1 MERLQKKQ
9 AALRQAIEKIIAAAR
24 DLLQSPT
31 IQVGELEEHL
41 DLILEQADELK
52 SVNESIEKKIDL
64 QELDAELEACAAY
77 TEKICSIK
85 TKIKRALRSQTANE
99 SRSTTP
105 SVTGNAS
112 EQEAYHI
119 GSVPPA
125 TFQPVSATTKLPKLE
140 IGKFSGDL
148 RSWQKFWN
156 QFESTIHKNSTL
168 PAIAKF
174 QYLTSYLTGKAAA
187 AIEGLPISDRNY
199 DIAVKTLI
207 ERFGKEDVIIEDH
220 MSRLLDV
227 RPVHDLR
234 DIERLRSLYDEI
246 RSGVRSLEALGV
258 SSSTYGTLLLTVL
271 RKSIPSEL
279 CLAYFRRKAASPETP
294 QHELLSF
301 LDFMREE
308 VESRER
314 AQSALRRGYQDA
326 AIRQKAPIKGDVRL
340 QNPSA
345 SVLTVTDGETQCAF
359 CGAEGHQPANCVAP
373 VPMAKKKEVM
383 SRERRCYKCAKKK
396 HRAAECRTARWLKCA
411 KCSGLHATGVCELN
425 QRPTH
430 PPSIGDAAPA
440 ETAVQSSLQVGPAL
454 GKTRVL
460 LQTARA
466 YAEGQHN
473 SALVRMLLDGG
484 SQRTF
489 VRQDVSRRLNLR
501 VIGGEKLAIY
511 AFGSERPSEERR
523 CHRVECWLRNWR
535 NNTRVRIEALE
546 VPEICG
552 DLLPP
557 PDDSTAS
564 IAREQDLQLADTLPD
579 GYNPGVG
586 VELLIGADHYWDIA
600 TGNVKRLGEK
610 LVAMETAFGW
620 TLQGTESTSSVATF
634 LSSTG
639 VMRVGVTTAPDEI
652 SRQLRSFWEL
662 EHLGIVNDTQLTAK
676 EDSVLRAFEETI
688 TQKNGRYQVAL
699 PWKENASDLTDNTSI
714 ASHRLHSLTAK
725 LLRHEETVLDYDQAI
740 RNYLQA
746 GHAEEANELGESPLG
761 PIYYMPHRGVVRPGS
776 ETTKL
781 RVVFDASSKAAG
793 KLSLNDVL
801 FAGPNLNPNLA
812 DILIR
817 FRVHNVAIMSDIEKA
832 FLQIELA
839 ESARDAVRF
848 LWYQSTPGQ
857 GDALPPIKEYRMTRV
872 PFGVTCSPFLL
883 AATLSHHLKTV
894 QEKFPRTAKILS
906 DNLYVDD
913 LVTGADSVEEAERI
927 IRESQSILK
936 AAGMNLRKWRSNYP
950 ELIASF
956 AETESAQKT
965 LPELGPTKILGVEW
979 RPDTDEFVFEMTALI
994 GFLAS
999 RQDTKRFVLQAS
1011 ARIFDPFGFLS
1022 AITITAKIMFQS
1034 LWERGTAWD
1043 ERVPSDLQETWDKWC
1058 LPVLTM
1064 VAGNEPAL
1072 IAGEDVE
1079 SRNEH
1084 HTLLHPWLGD
1094 RRHKGKREPANG
1106 REAPHCSTCRPAH
1119 LPTT

>member
-9 AALRQAIEKIIAAAR
+9 AALRQAIEIIIAAAS

-41 DLILEQADELK
+41 DLILEQADVLK

-105 SVTGNAS
+105 SVT
-112 EQEAYHI
+112 
-119 GSVPPA
+119 
-125 TFQPVSATTKLPKLE
+125 
-140 IGKFSGDL
+140 
-148 RSWQKFWN
+148 
-156 QFESTIHKNSTL
+156 
-168 PAIAKF
+168 
-174 QYLTSYLTGKAAA
+174 
-187 AIEGLPISDRNY
+187 
-199 DIAVKTLI
+199 
-207 ERFGKEDVIIEDH
+207 
-220 MSRLLDV
+220 
-227 RPVHDLR
+227 VHDLR

-258 SSSTYGTLLLTVL
+258 SSSTYGTLLLTIL
-271 RKSIPSEL
+271 RKSIP
-279 CLAYFRRKAASPETP
+279 
-294 QHELLSF
+294 
-301 LDFMREE
+301 
-308 VESRER
+308 
-314 AQSALRRGYQDA
+314 
-326 AIRQKAPIKGDVRL
+326 
-340 QNPSA
+340 N
-345 SVLTVTDGETQCAF
+345 
-359 CGAEGHQPANCVAP
+359 
-373 VPMAKKKEVM
+373 
-383 SRERRCYKCAKKK
+383 
-396 HRAAECRTARWLKCA
+396 
-411 KCSGLHATGVCELN
+411 
-425 QRPTH
+425 
-430 PPSIGDAAPA
+430 AAPA

-473 SALVRMLLDGG
+473 SALVRMLLDSG

-557 PDDSTAS
+557 PDDCTAS
-564 IAREQDLQLADTLPD
+564 IAREQDLQLADSLPD
-579 GYNPGVG
+579 GYHPGVG

-620 TLQGTESTSSVATF
+620 TSQGTESTSSVATF

-652 SRQLRSFWEL
+652 SRQLRSFWQL

-699 PWKENASDLTDNTSI
+699 PWKENASDLTDNKSI

-894 QEKFPRTAKILS
+894 QEKFPRTAEILS

-936 AAGMNLRKWRSNYP
+936 AAGMNVRKWRSNYP

-1058 LPVLTM
+1058 QQLPQLRQEEMAEYVLARSFSRTKANCDDPYKPCTHSSSVTCLPVLTM

-1079 SRNEH
+1079 N
-1084 HTLLHPWLGD
+1084 W
-1094 RRHKGKREPANG
+1094 
-1106 REAPHCSTCRPAH
+1106 
-1119 LPTT
+1119 

>member
-9 AALRQAIEKIIAAAR
+9 AALRQAIEKIIAAAS

-112 EQEAYHI
+112 QQEAYHI

-125 TFQPVSATTKLPKLE
+125 TFQPLSATTKLPKLE

-258 SSSTYGTLLLTVL
+258 SSSTYGTLLLTIL
-271 RKSIPSEL
+271 RKSIP
-279 CLAYFRRKAASPETP
+279 
-294 QHELLSF
+294 
-301 LDFMREE
+301 
-308 VESRER
+308 
-314 AQSALRRGYQDA
+314 
-326 AIRQKAPIKGDVRL
+326 
-340 QNPSA
+340 N
-345 SVLTVTDGETQCAF
+345 
-359 CGAEGHQPANCVAP
+359 
-373 VPMAKKKEVM
+373 
-383 SRERRCYKCAKKK
+383 
-396 HRAAECRTARWLKCA
+396 
-411 KCSGLHATGVCELN
+411 
-425 QRPTH
+425 
-430 PPSIGDAAPA
+430 AAPA

-501 VIGGEKLAIY
+501 VIGGEKLTIY

-557 PDDSTAS
+557 PDDCTAS
-564 IAREQDLQLADTLPD
+564 IAREQDLQLADSLPD
-579 GYNPGVG
+579 GYHPGVG

-699 PWKENASDLTDNTSI
+699 PWKENASDLTDNKSI

-927 IRESQSILK
+927 IKESQSILK

-956 AETESAQKT
+956 AATESAQKT

-1058 LPVLTM
+1058 QQLPQLRQEEMAEYVLARSFSRTKANCDDPYKPCTHSSSVTCLPVLTM

-1079 SRNEH
+1079 NWRPPQRRSSSRDTKVKMNQ
-1084 HTLLHPWLGD
+1084 
-1094 RRHKGKREPANG
+1094 RYNYFANS
-1106 REAPHCSTCRPAH
+1106 PVQNS
-1119 LPTT
+1119 

>member
-9 AALRQAIEKIIAAAR
+9 AALRQAIEKIIAAAS

-207 ERFGKEDVIIEDH
+207 ERFGKEDAIIEDH

-246 RSGVRSLEALGV
+246 RSAVRSLEALGV

-271 RKSIPSEL
+271 RKSIP
-279 CLAYFRRKAASPETP
+279 
-294 QHELLSF
+294 
-301 LDFMREE
+301 
-308 VESRER
+308 
-314 AQSALRRGYQDA
+314 
-326 AIRQKAPIKGDVRL
+326 
-340 QNPSA
+340 N
-345 SVLTVTDGETQCAF
+345 
-359 CGAEGHQPANCVAP
+359 
-373 VPMAKKKEVM
+373 
-383 SRERRCYKCAKKK
+383 
-396 HRAAECRTARWLKCA
+396 
-411 KCSGLHATGVCELN
+411 
-425 QRPTH
+425 
-430 PPSIGDAAPA
+430 AAPA

-579 GYNPGVG
+579 GYHPGVG
-586 VELLIGADHYWDIA
+586 VELPIGADHYWDIA

-699 PWKENASDLTDNTSI
+699 PWKENASDLTDNKSI

-894 QEKFPRTAKILS
+894 QEKFPRIAKILS

-1034 LWERGTAWD
+1034 LWERDAYCTPEYGTRYPNFENATGLFEED
-1043 ERVPSDLQETWDKWC
+1043 KPSNRSFDAVFRARGRVAELHKSP
-1058 LPVLTM
+1058 LPRF
-1064 VAGNEPAL
+1064 P
-1072 IAGEDVE
+1072 
-1079 SRNEH
+1079 
-1084 HTLLHPWLGD
+1084 
-1094 RRHKGKREPANG
+1094 
-1106 REAPHCSTCRPAH
+1106 
-1119 LPTT
+1119 PTE

>member
-125 TFQPVSATTKLPKLE
+125 TFQP
-140 IGKFSGDL
+140 
-148 RSWQKFWN
+148 
-156 QFESTIHKNSTL
+156 
-168 PAIAKF
+168 
-174 QYLTSYLTGKAAA
+174 
-187 AIEGLPISDRNY
+187 
-199 DIAVKTLI
+199 
-207 ERFGKEDVIIEDH
+207 
-220 MSRLLDV
+220 
-227 RPVHDLR
+227 
-234 DIERLRSLYDEI
+234 
-246 RSGVRSLEALGV
+246 
-258 SSSTYGTLLLTVL
+258 
-271 RKSIPSEL
+271 
-279 CLAYFRRKAASPETP
+279 
-294 QHELLSF
+294 
-301 LDFMREE
+301 
-308 VESRER
+308 
-314 AQSALRRGYQDA
+314 
-326 AIRQKAPIKGDVRL
+326 
-340 QNPSA
+340 
-345 SVLTVTDGETQCAF
+345 
-359 CGAEGHQPANCVAP
+359 
-373 VPMAKKKEVM
+373 
-383 SRERRCYKCAKKK
+383 
-396 HRAAECRTARWLKCA
+396 
-411 KCSGLHATGVCELN
+411 
-425 QRPTH
+425 
-430 PPSIGDAAPA
+430 
-440 ETAVQSSLQVGPAL
+440 
-454 GKTRVL
+454 
-460 LQTARA
+460 TARA

-579 GYNPGVG
+579 GYHPGVG

-662 EHLGIVNDTQLTAK
+662 EHLGIVNDAQLTAK

-699 PWKENASDLTDNTSI
+699 PWKENASDLTDNKSI

-725 LLRHEETVLDYDQAI
+725 LLRHAETVLDYDQAI

-956 AETESAQKT
+956 AETESAQKNST
-965 LPELGPTKILGVEW
+965 GARPHKDSRCRVE
-979 RPDTDEFVFEMTALI
+979 A
-994 GFLAS
+994 
-999 RQDTKRFVLQAS
+999 
-1011 ARIFDPFGFLS
+1011 
-1022 AITITAKIMFQS
+1022 
-1034 LWERGTAWD
+1034 
-1043 ERVPSDLQETWDKWC
+1043 
-1058 LPVLTM
+1058 
-1064 VAGNEPAL
+1064 
-1072 IAGEDVE
+1072 
-1079 SRNEH
+1079 
-1084 HTLLHPWLGD
+1084 
-1094 RRHKGKREPANG
+1094 
-1106 REAPHCSTCRPAH
+1106 
-1119 LPTT
+1119 

>member
-9 AALRQAIEKIIAAAR
+9 AALRQAIEKIIAAAS

-271 RKSIPSEL
+271 RKSIP
-279 CLAYFRRKAASPETP
+279 
-294 QHELLSF
+294 
-301 LDFMREE
+301 
-308 VESRER
+308 
-314 AQSALRRGYQDA
+314 
-326 AIRQKAPIKGDVRL
+326 
-340 QNPSA
+340 N
-345 SVLTVTDGETQCAF
+345 
-359 CGAEGHQPANCVAP
+359 
-373 VPMAKKKEVM
+373 
-383 SRERRCYKCAKKK
+383 
-396 HRAAECRTARWLKCA
+396 
-411 KCSGLHATGVCELN
+411 
-425 QRPTH
+425 
-430 PPSIGDAAPA
+430 AAPA

-579 GYNPGVG
+579 GYHPGVG

-699 PWKENASDLTDNTSI
+699 PWKENASDLTDNKSI

-1034 LWERGTAWD
+1034 LWERDISPKNIG
-1043 ERVPSDLQETWDKWC
+1043 S
-1058 LPVLTM
+1058 
-1064 VAGNEPAL
+1064 
-1072 IAGEDVE
+1072 
-1079 SRNEH
+1079 
-1084 HTLLHPWLGD
+1084 
-1094 RRHKGKREPANG
+1094 
-1106 REAPHCSTCRPAH
+1106 
-1119 LPTT
+1119 